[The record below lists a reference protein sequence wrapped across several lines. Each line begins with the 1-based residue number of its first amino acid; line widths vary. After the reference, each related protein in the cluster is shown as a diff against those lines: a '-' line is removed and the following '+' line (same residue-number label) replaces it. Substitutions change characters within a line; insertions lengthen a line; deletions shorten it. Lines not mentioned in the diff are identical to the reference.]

1 MTKHRM
7 WKVPMVGAALG
18 VAVLLGGCGSST
30 GSDAAS
36 SAASAAASAAQSV
49 AESAAGSVAS
59 AAESAAASAGAA
71 ASSAVAS
78 AGESV
83 TGNGAFTM
91 AQVAEHATSG
101 DCWTAIDG
109 KVYDLTDWEDQHP
122 GGAARIV
129 SLCGTDGT
137 SAFSDQHGS
146 QSEPNETLA
155 QYQIGVLVP

>member
-1 MTKHRM
+1 
-7 WKVPMVGAALG
+7 MVGAALG
-18 VAVLLGGCGSST
+18 VAVLLGGCGSSE
-30 GSDAAS
+30 GSD
-36 SAASAAASAAQSV
+36 AASAAASAAESV
-49 AESAAGSVAS
+49 AASAATSVAS
-59 AAESAAASAGAA
+59 DAASAAASAESAAASATAA
-71 ASSAVAS
+71 ASAVAS